1 MFLLVVSRAMFPM
14 GGCLTFIQKER
25 SEYQILRNNNN
36 NNKKKKKMERKRNK
50 KKIWFYSTSKTK
62 TDTKVYR

>member
-1 MFLLVVSRAMFPM
+1 MFPM

-36 NNKKKKKMERKRNK
+36 KKKKKRKRWKGKEIK
-50 KKIWFYSTSKTK
+50 KKFDFILPRRRRLIQKYTDSKEL
-62 TDTKVYR
+62 

>member
-1 MFLLVVSRAMFPM
+1 M

-36 NNKKKKKMERKRNK
+36 KKKKRKRWKGKEIK
-50 KKIWFYSTSKTK
+50 KKFDFILPRRRRLIQKYTDSKEL
-62 TDTKVYR
+62 

>member
-1 MFLLVVSRAMFPM
+1 MFPM

-25 SEYQILRNNNN
+25 SEYQILRNN
-36 NNKKKKKMERKRNK
+36 KKKKKKKKKENGGKVK
-50 KKIWFYSTSKTK
+50 KPKKIWFYSTSKTK